1 MRFVLLALS
10 SALTACGPTGPNETA
25 PAASPAPASS
35 PETPPAQAPAPPV
48 SKIRMVAGLD
58 GEGVRLVDRETG
70 STRLIAFGTQAEA
83 AHEAVARIRTE
94 PPRQGANPDCGAGA
108 LDYSQWED
116 LILWFQDDAFVG
128 WASNAPGP
136 STLNGIG
143 VGMTYVQL
151 EQSGTT
157 IAYGETSLGKTFSA
171 GSISGVVNDDGV
183 VSNLWA
189 GVSCNFD

>member
-1 MRFVLLALS
+1 MRIVLLAS
-10 SALTACGPTGPNETA
+10 CGALAACS
-25 PAASPAPASS
+25 PAASDKPAS
-35 PETPPAQAPAPPV
+35 PAHAETVTTPASPPASPA
-48 SKIRMVAGLD
+48 SISARMVAGLD

-70 STRLIAFGTQAEA
+70 STRLIAFGTSAEA
-83 AHEAVARIRTE
+83 AHQAVAGIRSE
-94 PPRQGANPDCGAGA
+94 PSRQGTNPDCGAGA
-108 LDYSQWED
+108 LDYSQWDD
-116 LILWFQDDAFVG
+116 LILWFQDGAFVG

-143 VGMTYVQL
+143 VGMTHVQL

-157 IAYGETSLGKTFSA
+157 IAYEETSLGKTFAA